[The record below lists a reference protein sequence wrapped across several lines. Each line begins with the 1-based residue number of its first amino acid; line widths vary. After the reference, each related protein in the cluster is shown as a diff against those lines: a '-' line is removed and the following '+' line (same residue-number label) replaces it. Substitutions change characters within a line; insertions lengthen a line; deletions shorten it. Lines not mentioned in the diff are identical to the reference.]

1 MDIREVKALEI
12 AARLRLSFDGKAWNV
27 PSQTGSGS
35 HQVILSPTDAT
46 CTCDDYT
53 LRRGPCKHI
62 LAVRIVLERDC
73 GGSAPPLDT
82 DIIPVKKTYQQHWPA
97 YNEAQTT
104 EKRRLQVLLAD
115 LCGEIEQPQRPVGTP
130 GRKPVSL
137 ADQLFAVCFK
147 VYCTLSSRRF
157 NCDLED
163 ATAAGHLS
171 RLIHPNKVNAFLED
185 AALTPYLKA
194 LVVRSS
200 LPLQAVETEFAV
212 DSSGFSTSK
221 FVRWFDQKYG
231 TIRVEHDWVKVH
243 VVTGV
248 NTHVATAAAIY
259 GREANDCPVMPELVK
274 TTAAN
279 FTIKEMSGDKAYLSV
294 ANVEAVFAA
303 GGIPF
308 IAPKSSTTG
317 AVGGL
322 FEKMFHYYQFRR
334 EDFLAH
340 YHKRSNVESKFS
352 SVKRKF
358 GDSLRSRTPTA
369 QQNEV
374 YAKLVCSNL
383 CFVILSQCELGIAPI
398 FWQEEQTDKPDVL
411 PMFSGKTF

>member
-1 MDIREVKALEI
+1 MDIREAKALEI

-27 PSQTGSGS
+27 PSQTGSGTY
-35 HQVILSPTDAT
+35 QVILSPNEAT

-53 LRRGPCKHI
+53 LRRGQCKHI

-73 GGSAPPLDT
+73 GGSAPAIDT
-82 DIIPVKKTYQQHWPA
+82 DIIPVKKTYKQNWPA

-104 EKRRLQVLLAD
+104 EKHRLQVLLAD
-115 LCGEIEQPQRPVGTP
+115 LCGDIEQPPRPVGTP

-171 RLIHPNKVNAFLED
+171 RLVHPNKVNAFLED

-200 LPLQAVETEFAV
+200 LPLKAVETEFAV

-231 TIRVEHDWVKVH
+231 TVRIEHD
-243 VVTGV
+243 
-248 NTHVATAAAIY
+248 
-259 GREANDCPVMPELVK
+259 
-274 TTAAN
+274 
-279 FTIKEMSGDKAYLSV
+279 
-294 ANVEAVFAA
+294 
-303 GGIPF
+303 
-308 IAPKSSTTG
+308 
-317 AVGGL
+317 
-322 FEKMFHYYQFRR
+322 
-334 EDFLAH
+334 
-340 YHKRSNVESKFS
+340 
-352 SVKRKF
+352 
-358 GDSLRSRTPTA
+358 
-369 QQNEV
+369 
-374 YAKLVCSNL
+374 
-383 CFVILSQCELGIAPI
+383 
-398 FWQEEQTDKPDVL
+398 
-411 PMFSGKTF
+411 